1 MITVKN
7 LTKTFDGFAALDRLN
22 LHVEGGHVYGLVGV
36 NGSGKTTII
45 KHLTGIYRQ
54 DNGEALIDGKPVFDN
69 ADVKKRIGYI
79 PDDLYFFPSYSIDML
94 AKFYANMYPA
104 WNLERYIE
112 LIDAFGLKGGH
123 RLAKLS
129 KGMQKQAM
137 FSLILAVTPDVVIL
151 DEPIDGLDPIVRRLV
166 MSVIMEDVEARGMTV
181 LISSHNLKEMEG
193 ICDSVGIMKKGRMI
207 IERSLDDLKTDVHK
221 VQLAYSSADAR
232 DDLLS
237 KLDGV
242 QILRRETTGSV
253 EQMIIRGRQED
264 VMARLRQTDP
274 LVMDILPLTL
284 EEIFVY
290 ETETGGE
297 AND

>member
-7 LTKTFDGFAALDRLN
+7 LTKIFGGFIALDGLN
-22 LHVEGGHVYGLVGV
+22 LHVERGHVYGLVGV

-54 DNGEALIDGKPVFDN
+54 DDGDALINGKPVFDN
-69 ADVKKRIGYI
+69 VDIKKRIGYI

-94 AKFYANMYPA
+94 AKLYSNMYAA
-104 WNLERYIE
+104 WNGARYKE
-112 LIDAFGLKGGH
+112 LLGAFGLAGNRK
-123 RLAKLS
+123 LNMLS

-137 FSLILAVTPDVVIL
+137 FSLILAITPEVIIL

-166 MSVIMEDVEARGMTV
+166 MSVIMEDVEARGMTA

-193 ICDSVGIMKKGRMI
+193 VCDSVGIMKKGRMV
-207 IERSLDDLKTDVHK
+207 IEQGLDDLKTDVHK
-221 VQLAYSSADAR
+221 VQLAYAEAGSR
-232 DDLLS
+232 EELLS

-242 QILRRETTGSV
+242 KILRQETTGSV
-253 EQMIIRGRQED
+253 SQMIIRGKQED
-264 VMARLRQTDP
+264 VVAKLRQTNP